1 MDNTVEISEATCSQ
15 LVMDWHTLSFS
26 HRSSR
31 HTAIHAY
38 RPMKKHP
45 FTSSLS
51 QIETQAKS
59 SHSSFFFSFILSWSL
74 YLELSFLPFSASKIQ
89 HCFKVVYRPT
99 N

>member
-31 HTAIHAY
+31 HITIHAY

-45 FTSSLS
+45 FTVLS
-51 QIETQAKS
+51 HTLKAKPKAAILL
-59 SHSSFFFSFILSWSL
+59 SFFPFFF
-74 YLELSFLPFSASKIQ
+74 YFELVSIFGAFLPTLLCVQDSTLFQ
-89 HCFKVVYRPT
+89 GCL
-99 N
+99 